1 MKQTPDFSQ
10 LLKSI
15 IERSNIPIVTEED
28 ANAFLSSKSHAVL
41 FFAGDW
47 ERLSES
53 NDVAVILPE
62 LHQFAKGIAV
72 AVVARSAERQLQLR
86 YRFNKFP
93 ALVFMRSTGYL
104 GSILGMRGWS
114 EYGDQISEILAREV
128 SDPPPYRFP
137 EGCIPAAAANSELTP
152 LH

>member
-1 MKQTPDFSQ
+1 MKPAPDFSP

-15 IERSNIPIVTEED
+15 IDRSSIPIVTEED
-28 ANAFLSSKSHAVL
+28 ANAFLSSKGHAVL

-72 AVVARSAERQLQLR
+72 AVVARSAERQL
-86 YRFNKFP
+86 
-93 ALVFMRSTGYL
+93 
-104 GSILGMRGWS
+104 
-114 EYGDQISEILAREV
+114 
-128 SDPPPYRFP
+128 
-137 EGCIPAAAANSELTP
+137 
-152 LH
+152 